1 MQIIS
6 GDLSFDISL
15 NVIRIARQLCEL
27 ISFDDKSNAPASVGF
42 VRGMQMQIFTFP
54 RGNVIK
60 IDRFCLM
67 KCISLMHNIYRNL
80 HNP

>member
-27 ISFDDKSNAPASVGF
+27 ISFDDKSNASASVGF
-42 VRGMQMQIFTFP
+42 VRGMQIFTLP